1 MTRFYTPNFN
11 GKKALILH
19 RNGDSMKR
27 LTRQLERLGMQ
38 VTISWPEFPKGDD
51 VYQNR
56 ELMFDIVFV
65 DADNGYDELF
75 PWLLG
80 APPVPL
86 IALLGSELPGRLE
99 WAMRQNIASHIS
111 KPIQSSGVFSALV
124 IAVSN
129 FEKMQSDQAH
139 LDSLEMIVSS
149 RPVVLRGVS
158 ALMKHGGLD
167 ENQAFALI
175 RKSAMDNRI
184 SIEKYCLLLNAKIFD
199 KLIANSANFKNSKRV
214 N

>member
-19 RNGDSMKR
+19 RNGESMKR

-51 VYQNR
+51 VYQNG
-56 ELMFDIVFV
+56 ELNFDMVFV

-75 PWLLG
+75 PWLSG

-99 WAMRQNIASHIS
+99 WAMSQNIVSHIS

-124 IAVSN
+124 FAVSN
-129 FEKMQSDQAH
+129 FEKMKIEQVH
-139 LDSLEMIVSS
+139 LESLEMIVSS
-149 RPVVLRGVS
+149 RPAVLRGVS
-158 ALMKHGGLD
+158 ALMKHGDLNED
-167 ENQAFALI
+167 QAFALI
-175 RKSAMDNRI
+175 RKAAMDNRT
-184 SIEKYCLLLNAKIFD
+184 SIEKYCLSLNANIFD
-199 KLIANSANFKNSKRV
+199 KLLLNSSKLRKPKKV

>member
-19 RNGDSMKR
+19 RNGESMKR

-38 VTISWPEFPKGDD
+38 VTICWPEFPKSDD
-51 VYQNR
+51 VYQNGK
-56 ELMFDIVFV
+56 LIFDMVFV
-65 DADNGYDELF
+65 DADNGYDDMF

-99 WAMRQNIASHIS
+99 WAMSQNIASHIS

-124 IAVSN
+124 FAVSN
-129 FEKMQSDQAH
+129 FEKMKSEQLH
-139 LDSLEMIVSS
+139 LESLEMVVNS
-149 RPVVLRGVS
+149 RPAVLRGVS
-158 ALMKHGGLD
+158 ALMKHGDLSED
-167 ENQAFALI
+167 QAFSLI
-175 RKSAMDNRI
+175 RKAAMDNRT
-184 SIEKYCLLLNAKIFD
+184 SIEKYCLALNANIFD
-199 KLIANSANFKNSKRV
+199 KLLINSADFKNSKKA